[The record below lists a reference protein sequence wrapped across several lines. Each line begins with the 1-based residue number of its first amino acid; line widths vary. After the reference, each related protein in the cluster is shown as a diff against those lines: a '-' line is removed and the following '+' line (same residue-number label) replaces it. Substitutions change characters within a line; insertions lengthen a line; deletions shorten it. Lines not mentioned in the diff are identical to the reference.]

1 MTPAARTEFVKA
13 VDDRVVAAH
22 RYIIGLWSTLTRS
35 DDPAEAHR
43 IPLPHPYIVP
53 STDIFPYL
61 FYWDSYFTIVGLAVD
76 GQGNLIRSM
85 VDNFLHE
92 LREFG
97 LVLNY
102 SHPSSRTR
110 SQPPYLTLMICEALK
125 QSHGLEWLSQAFVQ
139 AKREYQQ
146 VWLEGHDAPVGLS
159 RFADQG
165 APRSELRAQFESG
178 WDFSSRWDGRCHDL
192 VAVDLNSNLYQY
204 ERDFALFARL
214 LGDEAEAAKWEAAAA
229 ARRERVLRYCYDA
242 EEGIFF
248 DYDVKR
254 EEQLTDRLSL
264 ATFHPLF
271 AGMVTPEEAERL
283 VQQLARFEHAGG
295 LACTEASYGVHR
307 SPRRQRRYPPF
318 NGPFQWDYP
327 NGWAPL
333 QWVVISGLK
342 RYGYF
347 EDAARIAVKWLT
359 MCAQVFAR
367 TGRMWEKYNVVS
379 RDADAVSAYRNQE
392 GFGWTNGVFSALL
405 GRTIGGLEYDLA
417 RGRAVVEPL
426 LCPTLAGQAFS
437 AEFRG
442 YLTDRVALS
451 FEVSPDLRCVDVAVD
466 GLGPLTVRVRDLFP
480 QAAVTVTVDGID
492 AKYRR
497 QTTPYA
503 VVVIEVSGSDGA
515 IRVEWRAAAKPPA
528 QAKEIERLPFFP
540 TRS

>member
-1 MTPAARTEFVKA
+1 MTPGARTEFRKA

-22 RYIIGLWSTLTRS
+22 GQIIDLWSTLTRS
-35 DDPAEAHR
+35 DEPAEADR

-61 FYWDSYFTIVGLAVD
+61 FYWDSYFASVGLAVD

-102 SHPSSRTR
+102 SHPASLTR

-125 QSHGLEWLSQAFVQ
+125 QGRGLDWLSQAFVR

-146 VWLEGHDAPVGLS
+146 VWLEGHGTPVGLS
-159 RFADQG
+159 RFADRG

-178 WDFSSRWDGRCHDL
+178 WDFSSRWDGRCRHL
-192 VAVDLNSNLYQY
+192 AAVDLNCNLYRY

-214 LGDEAEAAKWEAAAA
+214 LGDEAEAAQWEAAAA
-229 ARRERVLRYCYDA
+229 ARRERLLRYCYDG
-242 EEGIFF
+242 EQGLFF

-254 EEQLTDRLSL
+254 EERLTDRLSL

-271 AGMVTPEEAERL
+271 VGMAKPEEAERL

-295 LACTEASYGVHR
+295 LACTEASYEVHH
-307 SPRRQRRYPPF
+307 SPHRQRRYPPF

-359 MCAQVFAR
+359 MCAEVFAR

-379 RDADAVSAYRNQE
+379 RDADAVTAYKNQE

-405 GRTIGGLEYDLA
+405 GRVIGGLEYDLA
-417 RGRAVVEPL
+417 QGRAVVEPL

-437 AEFRG
+437 AQFRG
-442 YLTDRVALS
+442 YLANRVALS
-451 FEVSPDLRCVDVAVD
+451 FELSPDLRYVDVAVD

-492 AKYRR
+492 AQYRR
-497 QTTPYA
+497 QIAPYA
-503 VVVIEVSGSDGA
+503 VVVIEMRGSDGAA
-515 IRVEWRAAAKPPA
+515 IRVEWYATANP
-528 QAKEIERLPFFP
+528 
-540 TRS
+540 

>member
-1 MTPAARTEFVKA
+1 MTAGTRTEFLKV

-22 RYIIGLWSTLTRS
+22 AYINGLWPTLTRI
-35 DDPAEAHR
+35 DDPAEADR

-53 STDIFPYL
+53 NTDFFPYL

-76 GQGNLIRSM
+76 GQGNLIQSM
-85 VDNFLHE
+85 VANFLHE

-102 SHPSSRTR
+102 SHPAALTR

-125 QSHGLEWLSQAFVQ
+125 QGRGLHWLSQAFVQ

-146 VWLEGHDAPVGLS
+146 VWLKGHGTPVGLS

-165 APRSELRAQFESG
+165 APRTEFRAQFESG
-178 WDFSSRWDGRCHDL
+178 WDFSSRWNGRCHHL
-192 VAVDLNSNLYQY
+192 AAVDLNSNLYQY
-204 ERDFALFARL
+204 ERDFALFSRL

-242 EEGIFF
+242 KQGLFF

-254 EEQLTDRLSL
+254 EERLTDRPSL

-271 AGMVTPEEAERL
+271 VGMVTPKEAEQL

-295 LACTEASYGVHR
+295 LTCTEARYEVHR
-307 SPRRQRRYPPF
+307 SPHRKRRYLPF

-333 QWVVISGLK
+333 QWAVISGLK

-347 EDAARIAVKWLT
+347 EDAARIAIKWLT
-359 MCAQVFAR
+359 MCAEVFAR

-379 RDADAVSAYRNQE
+379 RDVDAVTVYRNQE

-405 GRTIGGLEYDLA
+405 GRTIAGLDYDLA
-417 RGRAVVEPL
+417 RGRALVEPL

-437 AEFRG
+437 AEFQG
-442 YLTDRVALS
+442 YLTDSVALS
-451 FEVSPDLRCVDVAVD
+451 FELSPDLRRADVAVD
-466 GLGPLTVRVRDLFP
+466 GLGPLTVRIRDLFP
-480 QAAVTVTVDGID
+480 QAAVTVTLDGID
-492 AKYRR
+492 AEYRR
-497 QTTPYA
+497 QTSPYPL
-503 VVVIEVSGSDGA
+503 VVIEASGSDGGTIGVA
-515 IRVEWRAAAKPPA
+515 WRAAAPSGPG
-528 QAKEIERLPFFP
+528 
-540 TRS
+540 

>member
-1 MTPAARTEFVKA
+1 MTPAARTEFLKA
-13 VDDRVVAAH
+13 IEDRVIAAH
-22 RYIIGLWSTLTRS
+22 GYITGLWSTLTPS
-35 DDPAEAHR
+35 DDPAEADR
-43 IPLPHPYIVP
+43 IPLPHPYIAP
-53 STDIFPYL
+53 SADMFPYL
-61 FYWDSYFTIVGLAVD
+61 FYWDSYFTILGLAVD
-76 GQGNLIRSM
+76 GRGNLIRGM

-102 SHPSSRTR
+102 SHPASLTRT
-110 SQPPYLTLMICEALK
+110 QPPYLTLMICEALK
-125 QSHGLEWLSQAFVQ
+125 QGRGLDWLSQAFVQ
-139 AKREYQQ
+139 AKREYQP
-146 VWLEGHDAPVGLS
+146 VWLEGHGTPVGLS

-165 APRSELRAQFESG
+165 RPSSEFRAQLESG
-178 WDFSSRWDGRCHDL
+178 WDFSSRWDGRCRHL
-192 VAVDLNSNLYQY
+192 AAVDLNSNLYQY

-214 LGDEAEAAKWEAAAA
+214 LGDEAEAAEWEAVAA

-242 EEGIFF
+242 EQGLFF

-254 EEQLTDRLSL
+254 EEQLTNRLSL

-271 AGMVTPEEAERL
+271 VGMVTPEEAERL

-295 LACTEASYGVHR
+295 LACTEAGYEVHH
-307 SPRRQRRYPPF
+307 SPRRRRRYLPF

-359 MCAQVFAR
+359 MCAEVFAQ

-379 RDADAVSAYRNQE
+379 RDADAVTAYRNQE

-405 GRTIGGLEYDLA
+405 GRAICGLEYDLA
-417 RGRAVVEPL
+417 QGRAVVEPL

-451 FEVSPDLRCVDVAVD
+451 FELSPDLRRADVAVD
-466 GLGPLTVRVRDLFP
+466 GLGPLTIRIRDLFP
-480 QAAVTVTVDGID
+480 QAAVTVTMDGSE
-492 AKYRR
+492 AEYRR
-497 QTTPYA
+497 QNAPYP
-503 VVVIEVSGSDGA
+503 VVVIEASGSDGGA
-515 IRVEWRAAAKPPA
+515 IRVEWRTAANP
-528 QAKEIERLPFFP
+528 LG
-540 TRS
+540 